1 MGKGMEA
8 FLNGKVA
15 LITGGG
21 RGIGAAT
28 ALALARAG
36 ADIAVTARTTSEIQR
51 TAETVRQLGRRA
63 IAVAADVSQ
72 PEAVQHVVEEVL
84 AQLQRID
91 VLINNAG
98 VIQPVGRVWEVD
110 PAAWQYNIAVNL
122 VGVFLTT
129 HAVLPHMLERG
140 SGRIINVSTGAARSV
155 VLGWSAY
162 CAAKAGVDHFT
173 RVVAAELAGSGVTI
187 NAMLPGVVDT
197 EMQAQ
202 IRQTDPQRFPELSR
216 FQMYKASGILRDP
229 SEPAQMILWMCSP
242 ATEGMN
248 GEILYIDDEDVR
260 RRIARDLGTPM
271 LPGRPR

>member
-1 MGKGMEA
+1 MQA
-8 FLNGKVA
+8 FLTGKVA

-28 ALALARAG
+28 ALTLARAG
-36 ADIAVTARTTSEIQR
+36 ADIAVTARTAPEIER
-51 TAETVRQLGRRA
+51 TAEEVRKLGRRA

-72 PEAVQHVVEEVL
+72 PEAVQRVVEETL
-84 AQLQRID
+84 TELQRID
-91 VLINNAG
+91 FLVNNAG
-98 VIQPVGRVWEVD
+98 IIHPVGKVWEVD
-110 PAAWQYNIAVNL
+110 PTAWRYNIAVNL

-173 RVVAAELAGSGVTI
+173 RVVAAELEGSGVTV
-187 NAMLPGVVDT
+187 NAMLPGIVDT

-202 IRQTDPQRFPELSR
+202 IRQTDPRRFPELPR
-216 FQMYKASGILRDP
+216 FQMYKQFGMLRDP
-229 SEPAQMILWMCSP
+229 SQPAQMILWMCSP

-271 LPGRPR
+271 LPGRPS